1 MRTLIAVV
9 NYTYCNLFGRE
20 TEQRAQ
26 KAEESEAK
34 KSAELVEAL
43 QRLRAFER
51 QMEEL
56 QNGGQAAAAKPQ
68 TPLAP
73 PR

>member
-1 MRTLIAVV
+1 MWR
-9 NYTYCNLFGRE
+9 YTYCNLFGRE

-56 QNGGQAAAAKPQ
+56 QNGGQAAAPKPQ